1 MAVVNVFFLR
11 IGHIMTAYKMVSHV
25 SMQEDCNVKDLQD
38 LSNTWNMSGALTK
51 SIIVRAASSLASP
64 IL

>member
-38 LSNTWNMSGALTK
+38 LSNT
-51 SIIVRAASSLASP
+51 
-64 IL
+64 